1 MTRRT
6 IKLVCNGPNLP
17 SSHTGP
23 FTSGFF
29 VQGLLVRRPLR
40 FNRQQIV
47 LALAIGRDG
56 NEIANGRTPL
66 PSRDS
71 FSFSFLFFFTL
82 YSTPSTHS
90 SPSLVCFSKR
100 SNRRRSIGSFRERG
114 RKLSIFYK
122 MEIASPLLSS
132 LARYSDVRWD
142 EGGSDRTDR
151 IRFRCLVR
159 REGVIPRRSNVIYF
173 WGRGGRQ
180 PLVPRLLDRD
190 GS

>member
-132 LARYSDVRWD
+132 
-142 EGGSDRTDR
+142 
-151 IRFRCLVR
+151 CLLSCQVFGR
-159 REGVIPRRSNVIYF
+159 KM
-173 WGRGGRQ
+173 GRGRIGPNRSYQ
-180 PLVPRLLDRD
+180 VQVSRSK
-190 GS
+190 GGGNSTS